1 MPQQDTFTIYNASA
15 GSGKTYTL
23 VKNYL
28 QIILASN
35 SALKFRTLL
44 ALTFT
49 NKAVNEMKSRII
61 ETLKLFSEESIL
73 MANHPMFND
82 LTQELR
88 ISSEELHEK
97 SKKLLQTMVHNYA
110 AFDIS
115 TIDKFNH
122 RLIRTFAH
130 DLKLPVNFEVE
141 LDTTY
146 LLGKAVDLLIEEAG
160 TNKELTKILVDFAI
174 EKADDDRSWNIA
186 YDFNQIAKLLINE
199 NDIPYINEL
208 KGKTVTDFANL
219 KTALLKTQK
228 EKSNYIINQA
238 KNALELIEAASLEHN
253 DFSRGSLPKY
263 FTKLSN
269 KNFKDEFTAAWQKD
283 LVENNTLY
291 PKRVPDMVANT
302 INEIQPQLAAFFE
315 TTKTAITE
323 YNFLKNC
330 IKNITPLSVIHA
342 ISETLDNIKKEDDL
356 LLISEFN
363 TIIHNE
369 IKQQPAPFIYERLGE
384 KFKHYFIDEFQ
395 DTSILQ
401 WTNLT
406 PLISHALSNEN
417 LKGETGTAMLVGD
430 AKQAIY
436 RWRGGRAEQFIDLY
450 TKTVNP
456 FQVNAKEKSLDYNF
470 RSTKTIVEFNNTL
483 FKHLSGFVFSNPNH
497 AAIYQ
502 ASEQKTSIQET
513 GYVELSFLDVKDQDK
528 DELHCEK
535 TLQIV
540 QKALK
545 ENFALGDI
553 CIITR
558 KGKEGVAIAEYLNNE
573 GLNVVSSESLL
584 LSNASE
590 VLFIVDMFQLS
601 LQPKNNETKFATLTF
616 IAEHILNINDKHNF
630 YAQYIDLNPVDA
642 FNQLCEN
649 QITFN
654 FNDVSSLPIYEAT
667 ESIIRAFNLCEKP
680 NAYVQFFLD
689 EILDYSHKHDASI
702 SGFLELWDRKKDKL
716 SIAAPQQSNAIQI
729 MTIHKS
735 KGLEFPVVIF
745 PYANQDVYFDLSPK
759 VWFPLNPEEFHGLPC
774 IYINKNK
781 ELETYGNI
789 GQQLYTNYQSE
800 LELDAINLLYVVLT
814 RAVEQLYVI
823 SELDFDRKNQENIK
837 KYSGLLINY
846 LKANHLWNDNETE
859 YSFGDSKRTLQPK
872 NKQTT
877 KTLERFI
884 STPREQHRLKIVT
897 NSGYLWDTNQEAAI
911 EKGNLIHN
919 IMANIKTQKDV
930 PLVFKDYITK
940 GKITPTQE
948 LELQEMVLQI
958 INHPKLTTYF
968 SNQQV
973 IYNEKDIITKDGTI
987 LRPDRLTI
995 DKNQDVTILDYK
1007 TGQEEEKHQVQ
1018 IERYHNA
1025 LIDMGYN
1032 VTKKIL
1038 IYINQDITVKEL

>member
-35 SALKFRTLL
+35 NLLKFRTLL

-73 MANHPMFND
+73 TANHPMFND
-82 LTQELR
+82 LAQELS
-88 ISSEELHEK
+88 ISPKDLHQK
-97 SKKLLQTMVHNYA
+97 SATLLQTMVHNYA

-146 LLGKAVDLLIEEAG
+146 LLSKAVDLLIEEAG
-160 TNKELTKILVDFAI
+160 TNKKLTKVLVDFAI

-199 NDIPYINEL
+199 NDIPYINQL

-228 EKSNYIINQA
+228 EKSDHIIKQA
-238 KNALELIEAASLEHN
+238 KDALELIEAASLEHN

-263 FTKLSN
+263 FTKLVN
-269 KNFKDEFTAAWQKD
+269 ANFKDEFTAAWQKD

-291 PKRVPDMVANT
+291 PKRVSDNIAQI
-302 INEIQPQLAAFFE
+302 INDIQPQLAAFFE
-315 TTKTAITE
+315 TTKTAIAE

-342 ISETLDNIKKEDDL
+342 ISETLDTIKKEDDL

-363 TIIHNE
+363 TLIHNE

-450 TKTVNP
+450 TKHTNP
-456 FQVNAKEKSLDYNF
+456 FHIDAKEKSLEYNF
-470 RSTKTIVEFNNTL
+470 RSAKTIVEFNNAL
-483 FKHLSGFVFSNPNH
+483 FKHLSSFVFSNPNH

-502 ASEQKTSIQET
+502 ASEQKISIEKT
-513 GYVELSFLDVKDQDK
+513 GYVELSFLDVKEQDK

-535 TLQIV
+535 TLQII
-540 QKALK
+540 QQTLK
-545 ENFALGDI
+545 EGFALGDI

-558 KGKEGVAIAEYLNNE
+558 KGKEGVAIAEYLNNQ

-584 LSNASE
+584 LSNAPE
-590 VLFIVDMFQLS
+590 VQFLVNMFQLS
-601 LQPKNNETKFATLTF
+601 LQPKNNETKFALLTF

-630 YAQYIDLNPVDA
+630 YAQYISLNPVDA
-642 FNQLCEN
+642 FNRLCEN
-649 QITFN
+649 QITFD

-680 NAYVQFFLD
+680 NAYIQFFLD

-745 PYANQDVYFDLSPK
+745 PYANQDIYFDKSK
-759 VWFPLNPEEFHGLPC
+759 IWFPLNPDEFHGVPYV
-774 IYINKNK
+774 YINKNK
-781 ELETYGNI
+781 ELETYGKI
-789 GQQLYTNYQSE
+789 GEQLYINSQSE
-800 LELDAINLLYVVLT
+800 LELDAVNLLYVVLT

-823 SELDFDRKNQENIK
+823 SELDLDRKNQEKLK

-846 LKANHLWNDNETE
+846 LKANQLWDNNKTE
-859 YSFGDSKRTLQPK
+859 YHFGSSKRTLQPK
-872 NKQTT
+872 TKQAT
-877 KTLERFI
+877 KTLNRFI

-897 NSGYLWDTNQEAAI
+897 NSGYLWNTNQEVAI
-911 EKGNLIHN
+911 ERGNLVHN
-919 IMANIKTQKDV
+919 IMANIKTHDDINS
-930 PLVFKDYITK
+930 VFKDYIIQ

-948 LELQEMVLQI
+948 QNLKAMVLQI
-958 INHPKLTTYF
+958 SNHPQLTTYF
-968 SNQQV
+968 NNQQV
-973 IYNEKDIITKDGTI
+973 VYNEKDIITKEGTI
-987 LRPDRLTI
+987 LRPDRIVI
-995 DKNQDVTILDYK
+995 DKNQKVTILDYK
-1007 TGQEEEKHQVQ
+1007 TGQEEEKHQIQ
-1018 IERYHNA
+1018 IERYHDA
-1025 LIDMGYN
+1025 LKDMGYK

-1038 IYINQDITVKEL
+1038 IYINKEITVKEL